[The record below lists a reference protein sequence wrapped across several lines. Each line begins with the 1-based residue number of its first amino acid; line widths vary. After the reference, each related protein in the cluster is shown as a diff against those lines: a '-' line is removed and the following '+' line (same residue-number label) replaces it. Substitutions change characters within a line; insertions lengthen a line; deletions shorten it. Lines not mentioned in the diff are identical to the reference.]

1 MRICK
6 KDESEK
12 RKRPDTVGKSFGF
25 TVGAVC
31 ETFWD
36 IYSGS
41 AIQHILSICF
51 EETSL
56 NAFGRKTS
64 VREGISSVDD
74 FKPVSLSST
83 TCITSRSE

>member
-1 MRICK
+1 MRICRK
-6 KDESEK
+6 HKGEK
-12 RKRPDTVGKSFGF
+12 RNRSDTVGKSLVFA
-25 TVGAVC
+25 VNAVC

-56 NAFGRKTS
+56 NAFGRRTS

-74 FKPVSLSST
+74 FKPAALSST
-83 TCITSRSE
+83 IFITS